1 MLRRNDPS
9 DQENAMS
16 EMIFC
21 YCCRVHHPPQQMRR
35 FRTRYGLRWRC
46 LASIEA
52 AARDVAARDAEG
64 RLQTARNRETAR
76 RLAHLAALVRGE
88 DCTR

>member
-1 MLRRNDPS
+1 
-9 DQENAMS
+9 MS

-21 YCCRVHHPPQQMRR
+21 YCCRVHHPKALMRR
-35 FRTRYGLRWRC
+35 FRTRNGLRWRC

-52 AARDVAARDAEG
+52 AARDVSERDAAG
-64 RLQTARNRETAR
+64 RLQSARNRETAR

-88 DCTR
+88 DRVR